1 MISDELKKKIT
12 DIQGRY
18 EVKRAALI
26 PALHLVCDEYG
37 WISGDACVELA
48 ELFEMKPV
56 QVREVASFYS
66 MFPLEETGKY
76 VIKVCKTL
84 SCFIMGAENILEHI
98 QKRLNI
104 GLNETTKDKKFTLM
118 TFECLGA
125 CDKAPVMQINDKQY
139 EHLTIEKVDKILD
152 GLN

>member
-1 MISDELKKKIT
+1 MFSAELKKKIT
-12 DIQGRY
+12 DIQDRY
-18 EVKRAALI
+18 MVKRAALI
-26 PALHLVCDEYG
+26 PAIHIVCDEFG
-37 WISGDACVELA
+37 WLSQESCVELA
-48 ELFEMKPV
+48 ELFDLRPV

-66 MFPLEETGKY
+66 MFPLEPTGKY

-98 QKRLNI
+98 QNKLKINL
-104 GLNETTKDKKFTLM
+104 GETTTDGKFTLM

-139 EHLTIEKVDKILD
+139 ENLTIEKVDEILG
-152 GLN
+152 GLK